1 MILIKIEGC
10 EMRYFTAH
18 WLG

>member
-1 MILIKIEGC
+1 MILMNIEGC

-18 WLG
+18 